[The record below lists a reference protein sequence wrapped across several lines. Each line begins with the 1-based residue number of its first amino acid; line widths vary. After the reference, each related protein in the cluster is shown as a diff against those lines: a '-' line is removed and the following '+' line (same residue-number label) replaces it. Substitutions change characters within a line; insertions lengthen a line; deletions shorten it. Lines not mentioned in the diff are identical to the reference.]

1 MKLKLFIPP
10 LIFFGI
16 LLASIITQNTYLAN
30 IAIVI
35 AWLGIIFFVAA
46 SILVFV
52 GYALSLTSRSNETPI
67 KPEKT
72 HRFSRAL
79 LILIHVASM
88 LLMASMGWMVTSIV
102 YAIVYAFL
110 MLLVTVLKQ
119 SQTKKIKSYRAISS
133 NSR

>member
-16 LLASIITQNTYLAN
+16 LLASIITQNIYLAN
-30 IAIVI
+30 IAMAM

-46 SILVFV
+46 SILFFV
-52 GYALSLTSRSNETPI
+52 GYALSLTSRPNDTSI
-67 KPEKT
+67 QRGKT
-72 HRFSRAL
+72 HRFSQAL
-79 LILIHVASM
+79 LILIQVASI

-110 MLLVTVLKQ
+110 ILLVTV
-119 SQTKKIKSYRAISS
+119 IKAISS
-133 NSR
+133 KPSTAL